1 MGLFNASAH
10 ERAAAA
16 AELRRVCP
24 RGDLTAS
31 YWLHKALGRP
41 SYGPPPVSQRAAAL
55 SLSPVDAQ
63 EKEQLT
69 LSVHEVGV
77 SSKDALAL
85 ARGIGV

>member
-55 SLSPVDAQ
+55 SPVDAQ
-63 EKEQLT
+63 EKEQLA